1 LRTSVGGADDASAV
15 PTARPPGAA
24 GGSRSGAS
32 TLGQR
37 SGEPPPPGTLRP
49 LNKAE
54 LAYTARQERPYNQHY
69 DHVSSYWRRTV
80 QILASKDPAL
90 ASEAGAMET
99 FLRGGTRVDSPELD
113 VNAALESEK
122 ALVQKIRRTV
132 DVDDELDAVLNYID
146 QSAGVA
152 LQGGDVSQV
161 PRPTAQ

>member
-1 LRTSVGGADDASAV
+1 
-15 PTARPPGAA
+15 
-24 GGSRSGAS
+24 
-32 TLGQR
+32 
-37 SGEPPPPGTLRP
+37 
-49 LNKAE
+49 
-54 LAYTARQERPYNQHY
+54 
-69 DHVSSYWRRTV
+69 V
-80 QILASKDPAL
+80 QILAAKDPGL
-90 ASEAGAMET
+90 ASEAGAMEA

-132 DVDDELDAVLNYID
+132 EVDAELDAVLNYID